1 MGQGGRGLAR
11 MFTGQEM
18 LRYEARPG
26 LPHPGSRWV
35 SPTEPP
41 PDLIPSCGEGGV
53 PGPAGGVIGWL
64 QAVGVA
70 KEILGVGDGLSG
82 TLALHDAPSAEVR
95 WVRFARRADCPVCG
109 VAGRK
114 GADHG

>member
-1 MGQGGRGLAR
+1 MV
-11 MFTGQEM
+11 TGQEM
-18 LRYEARPG
+18 LRYEARSG
-26 LPHPGSRWV
+26 LPHPGSRRV

-41 PDLIPSCGEGGV
+41 PDPIPSRGEGGV
-53 PGPAGGVIGWL
+53 PVPAAGVIGGL

-70 KEILGVGDGLSG
+70 KEILGVGGRLSG
-82 TLALHDAPSAEVR
+82 TLALPDAPGPEVR
-95 WVRFARRADCPVCG
+95 RVRFARRADCPVCG